1 MIKLRSIVPGWLV
14 RGLTQSLFIL
24 EGTLDVNFE
33 NCDQVFWDVVKK
45 VRDDMCVEA
54 LVTAEGIINEVQ
66 KLKSGS
72 ISLFRQERFKLDK
85 RRFNVTSN
93 PCNTTKLNFAK
104 Q

>member
-1 MIKLRSIVPGWLV
+1 
-14 RGLTQSLFIL
+14 
-24 EGTLDVNFE
+24 
-33 NCDQVFWDVVKK
+33 
-45 VRDDMCVEA
+45 MCVEA

-85 RRFNVTSN
+85 RHFNVTSN

>member
-1 MIKLRSIVPGWLV
+1 
-14 RGLTQSLFIL
+14 
-24 EGTLDVNFE
+24 
-33 NCDQVFWDVVKK
+33 
-45 VRDDMCVEA
+45 MCVEA

-85 RRFNVTSN
+85 RHFNVTSN

-104 Q
+104 QQLRPKAKKQNYQEYFGKNKVIHLS